1 MGDFK
6 LAEFENRERSIMG
19 TTKNPKSINQVI
31 AEPPMLVTR
40 MAIPEDE
47 DNFLYTDESIVASLN
62 RAREEMRQG
71 KFIPKEDVI
80 EDV

>member
-1 MGDFK
+1 MG
-6 LAEFENRERSIMG
+6 AA
-19 TTKNPKSINQVI
+19 KNPKSINQEI
-31 AEPPMLVTR
+31 AEPPTLAKGT
-40 MAIPEDE
+40 AIPEDE
-47 DNFLYTDESIVASLN
+47 DDFLYTDESIVVSLN

>member
-1 MGDFK
+1 MCTKKEEKIVGAASQVFANPGVLVK
-6 LAEFENRERSIMG
+6 RSASTEN
-19 TTKNPKSINQVI
+19 
-31 AEPPMLVTR
+31 
-40 MAIPEDE
+40 ED
-47 DNFLYTDESIVASLN
+47 DFLYSNNSIVESLN

>member
-1 MGDFK
+1 MG
-6 LAEFENRERSIMG
+6 AA
-19 TTKNPKSINQVI
+19 KNPKSINQEIV
-31 AEPPMLVTR
+31 EPPTLATR
-40 MAIPEDE
+40 SAIPED
-47 DNFLYTDESIVASLN
+47 DDDFLYTDESILVSLN

>member
-1 MGDFK
+1 
-6 LAEFENRERSIMG
+6 MG
-19 TTKNPKSINQVI
+19 TEKNPKSINQEI
-31 AEPPMLVTR
+31 AEPPTLATHS
-40 MAIPEDE
+40 AIPEDE
-47 DNFLYTDESIVASLN
+47 DDFLYTDESIVVSLN